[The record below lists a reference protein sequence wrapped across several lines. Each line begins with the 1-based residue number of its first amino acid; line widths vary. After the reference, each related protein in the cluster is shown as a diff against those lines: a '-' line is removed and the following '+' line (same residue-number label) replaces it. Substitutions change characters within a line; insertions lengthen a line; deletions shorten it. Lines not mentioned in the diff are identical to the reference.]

1 MGLIH
6 SQRGGHQPI
15 ALIGG
20 ATGKIGDPSGR
31 NTERTAMEFDIVA
44 HNVDSIHQQITK
56 VFDNH
61 RQLLY
66 EKGGK
71 PKEPLKEPIIVNNA
85 DWYSNFN
92 FVEFVSQIGRHFRM
106 GNMLSRAS
114 VQSRLKSE
122 QGMSFTEFTYQIFQA
137 YDWLHLL
144 KEFNC
149 RFQLGGSDQMGNIV
163 SGHELIGRVTKTEVF
178 GLTLPL
184 ITNEEGDKFGKSAG
198 NAVWL
203 NAKKTSEFSFY
214 QFFVRLSDAEAENLV
229 KLLTFLPM
237 NEVSDLIERHRR
249 TPELREAQKAL
260 AKQLT
265 LLIHGEDG
273 LKKALMISN
282 ALYKGE
288 IQALGELQPQEIPQ
302 LFAGASYT
310 ELLMEPGTT
319 MMNAALRVKC
329 FPSEYDANRII
340 SAGGFYVN
348 QKRTTNPAE
357 VLSPEIHILPNGV
370 SLFRVGK
377 KNYHVVRWL

>member
-1 MGLIH
+1 
-6 SQRGGHQPI
+6 
-15 ALIGG
+15 
-20 ATGKIGDPSGR
+20 
-31 NTERTAMEFDIVA
+31 MEFDVVA
-44 HNVDSIHQQITK
+44 HNVKSIEQQVRK
-56 VFDNH
+56 VFENH
-61 RQLLY
+61 KQLLY
-66 EKGGK
+66 DKGTK
-71 PKEPLKEPIIVNNA
+71 PKDQMKNPIIVNNA
-85 DWYSNFN
+85 DWYEQYN

-122 QGMSFTEFTYQIFQA
+122 QGMSFTEFTYQLFQA

-144 KEFNC
+144 KHFNC

-163 SGHELIGRVTKTEVF
+163 SGHELIGRVAKTEVF

-203 NAKKTSEFSFY
+203 DAAKTSEFAFY

-229 KLLTFLPM
+229 KLLTFLPI
-237 NEVSDLIERHRR
+237 NEVNDLIEKHRR
-249 TPELREAQKAL
+249 TPELREAQKTL
-260 AKQLT
+260 AKHLT
-265 LLIHGEDG
+265 LLIHGEAG
-273 LKKALMISN
+273 LEKALMISD

-288 IQALGELQPQEIPQ
+288 IQALGNLKPQEIPQ

-310 ELLMEPGTT
+310 ELIMEPGTT
-319 MMNAALRVKC
+319 MMKAALRMKC
-329 FPSEYDANRII
+329 FPSEFDANRII
-340 SAGGFYVN
+340 TAGGFYIN

-357 VLSPEIHILPNGV
+357 ILSPEIHILPNGV

-377 KNYHVVRWL
+377 KNYHIVRWV